1 MSLKKC
7 YNFEDFRILAK
18 KKLPAPIFHYI
29 DGGSDDESTL
39 KRNTESFNDCDL
51 VPNVLASVG
60 KPDLSTNIFGRRIDM
75 PIFLSPCAMQRLY
88 HHDGDKASAK
98 AASKFGT
105 FYSMSTMANNTI
117 EEISNL
123 SSGPKLFQL
132 YVHKDKSITDDLID
146 RCRRSNFDGMCLT
159 VDTLVAGNRERDH
172 RTGFTTPPRL
182 TLKSLL
188 SFAMHPTW
196 VFNYLT
202 HEKFKLANVAKKT
215 DKGTNIAKSVID
227 YINEQYDP
235 AMNWKDAEYCVK
247 KWNGPFALK
256 GVMSVE
262 DAKKAIDIGCTAIMI
277 SNHGGRQLDGS
288 RSPFDQIKAISD
300 AVGDKIE
307 IILDGGVR
315 RGTHV
320 LKALAAGAKACSFG
334 KMFLFSLAA
343 GGQKGVEHLLST
355 MHDEINRNMVLMG
368 CKNLKELNSSKL
380 IYRNS
385 IKI

>member
-1 MSLKKC
+1 MNLNDC
-7 YNFEDFRILAK
+7 YNFDDFRKLAK

-29 DGGSDDESTL
+29 DGGSDDEVTL
-39 KRNTESFNDCDL
+39 NRNTNAFNDCDL
-51 VPNVLASVG
+51 VPNILASVG
-60 KPDLSTNIFGRRIDM
+60 EPDLSTSVFGKKIDM
-75 PIFLSPCAMQRLY
+75 PLFLSPTAMQSLY
-88 HHDGDKASAK
+88 TPEGDKASAR
-98 AASKFGT
+98 AAEKFGT
-105 FYSMSTMANNTI
+105 MYSMSTMASFSI
-117 EEISNL
+117 EEIANI

-146 RCRRSNFDGMCLT
+146 RCRRANFDGLCLT

-172 RTGFTTPPRL
+172 RTGFTTPPKL
-182 TLKSLL
+182 TFESLL
-188 SFAMHPTW
+188 SFVMRPEW
-196 VFNYLT
+196 VFKYLT
-202 HEKFKLANVAKKT
+202 NKKFELANIKHKT

-247 KWNGPFALK
+247 RWNGPFALK

-300 AVGDKIE
+300 AVGDKLE
-307 IILDGGVR
+307 IILDGGIR

-320 LKALAAGAKACSFG
+320 LKALAAGATACSFG
-334 KMFLFSLAA
+334 KAFLFSLGA
-343 GGQKGVEHLLST
+343 GGQAGVERLLYN
-355 MHDEINRNMVLMG
+355 MQQEIRRNMILMG
-368 CKNLKELNSSKL
+368 CKNINDLDRSKI
-380 IYRNS
+380 IYRN
-385 IKI
+385 